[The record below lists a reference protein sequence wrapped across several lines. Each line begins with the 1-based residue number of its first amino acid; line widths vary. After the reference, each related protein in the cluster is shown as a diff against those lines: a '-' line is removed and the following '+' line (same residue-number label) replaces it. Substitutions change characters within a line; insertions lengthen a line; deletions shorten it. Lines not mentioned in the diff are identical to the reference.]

1 MIISGGS
8 YISKMFYIS
17 VTLHVRFNK
26 ILKIFLSIFSFA
38 KKKKRLRATDAWYQ
52 DMLEIGCD
60 YSILNRKRINH
71 KICFVFEGV
80 DNTGVF
86 YRSRDKVVPLK

>member
-1 MIISGGS
+1 
-8 YISKMFYIS
+8 MFDLTKYWKYFYLFS
-17 VTLHVRFNK
+17 
-26 ILKIFLSIFSFA
+26 LSQ